1 MDLDAIRSELPVLS
15 HIAYLNAG
23 TFGPLPRC
31 CAVAMR
37 DEEARELANG
47 RSGAAYWERTNELR
61 QRAREGFGALIG
73 SPADH
78 IALTRSTTEGCAIA
92 VESLG
97 LGPGDEIVTT
107 DAEHFGLLGPLAA
120 SGARLAVAEVVA
132 RPAADALEA
141 IESKIGPRTR
151 LIALSHLSWVTGH
164 LLPVAELCGRD
175 IPVLVDGAQAAGS
188 IAVDAAGIGCDF
200 YTISGQKWPLGPDA
214 TGALY
219 VAPRVLESLR
229 VPLPSHFGTTSREAD
244 GSFVPAPGARRFEPG
259 AIPAPILAGL
269 CESLAFASGLGPAR
283 FEKALAM
290 ARHCG
295 DALSRRVDVVTEPG
309 HATLVSFRPRG
320 EAAAVVQQ
328 LAERGVVVRDLPGLG
343 WVRASIGF
351 WTSEEDIDRLASGV

>member
-1 MDLDAIRSELPVLS
+1 MNVDAIRSELPVLS
-15 HIAYLNAG
+15 RAAYLNAG

-31 CAVAMR
+31 CAVAMHE
-37 DEEARELANG
+37 EEARELANG

-73 SPADH
+73 SPADS

-92 VESLG
+92 VGSLG

-120 SGARLAVAEVVA
+120 SGARLEIAKVVA

-151 LIALSHLSWVTGH
+151 LIALSHVSWVTGH
-164 LLPVAELCGRD
+164 LLPIADLCGRG
-175 IPVLVDGAQAAGS
+175 IPILVDGAQAAGS
-188 IAVDAAGIGCDF
+188 IAVDAPGIGCDF
-200 YTISGQKWPLGPDA
+200 YTVSGQKWPLGPDG

-219 VAPRVLESLR
+219 VAPRFLESLH

-244 GSFVPAPGARRFEPG
+244 GSFAPAPGARRFEPG

-269 CESLAFASGLGPAR
+269 CESLAFASGRGPAR

-290 ARHCG
+290 ARHCR

-309 HATLVSFRPRG
+309 HATLVSFRPRD
-320 EAAAVVQQ
+320 EAAAVVQR
-328 LAERGVVVRDLPGLG
+328 LAERGVVVRDLPGFG

-351 WTSEEDIDRLASGV
+351 WTSEDDVERLARGV